1 MRSTRATLLAVCL
14 TTLSAGATLAQGPGG
29 PGGGGFGAFQKFR
42 DQHKYTFQL
51 STTLRSGLTEM
62 ERSKSTQLKP
72 AQAKQLLGVL
82 TPLRKKPKLT
92 QEEAKSTIQKV
103 QKVFDARQLSAV
115 DKAIQAS
122 QRRRGGGGPGGG
134 PGGGGPGGP
143 GGGAPGGSGAGR
155 PGGGGPGGPGG
166 PGGGRPAFDFNAMKN
181 FNPLNPDKKNPRYER
196 NKEMNDKLFGFLT
209 ARAAGKTATLDLP
222 SFGDRRGPGGPGG
235 GSGDRPRGNR

>member
-1 MRSTRATLLAVCL
+1 MRFVRTSVFAVCL
-14 TTLSAGATLAQGPGG
+14 TSLAAAAALAQGPGG
-29 PGGGGFGAFQKFR
+29 LGGGGFAAFQKFR

-82 TPLRKKPKLT
+82 APLRKKPKMT
-92 QEEAKSTIQKV
+92 QDEAKATLQKV
-103 QKVFDARQLSAV
+103 QKVLDGRQLTAV
-115 DKAIQAS
+115 DKALQAS
-122 QRRRGGGGPGGG
+122 QRPRGGGGPGAGGPGGAGGGRPGGGG

-143 GGGAPGGSGAGR
+143 GGR
-155 PGGGGPGGPGG
+155 PS
-166 PGGGRPAFDFNAMKN
+166 FDFNAMKN

-196 NKEMNDKLFGFLT
+196 TKEMNDKLFAFLS
-209 ARAAGKTATLDLP
+209 ARSAGKTTTLDLP